1 MARGSWPTSPR
12 QPVSWPWRTPSC
24 SARPTWQRMPRCRP
38 CNGRSRPSIRVQGAA
53 CSARTRHWSRR
64 WRAGR
69 MPRRGGG
76 LSNWLR
82 AFAQPV
88 AGRHGMVSSF
98 SLTLD
103 APIGRAAFLAGISL
117 VQERYGQGLLR
128 LKGLVCFEGETLPC
142 EVHGVHGEL
151 YPLRTLPQWPS
162 DERASRLVCILR
174 GPDAA
179 EVQACGA
186 PSASCPHETVGA
198 RIAPL
203 CRIAC
208 TENAWKYGING
219 TVLCTIRD
227 NHGSLESHAG
237 VCRGRR
243 QRELVGGGR
252 AFGHVRA
259 MVSRYL
265 AEMEQWVGVRLLHR
279 TTRRLSLTPAGAET
293 LPRCRQMLDMVGIC
307 AAPCPRPTI
316 RPRGCCGSRPAC
328 RSARV
333 IWRASW
339 RITSS
344 CIRARRWI

>member
-1 MARGSWPTSPR
+1 MIGFGVRAADAAVESRFMDEEKRIGVTVLSGFLGSGKTTLLNRLLQEPAYSDAVVIINEYGDVGVDHHLVRLAQDNIMLVEGGCLCCAVSGAVVDALRDLFMLALRRQIAFRRVLIETSGLADPAPVLFTLKHDRFLAERYAYRGAIVVVDAQHGAGSWPTSPR

-69 MPRRGGG
+69 MPRRGGRSCRTG
-76 LSNWLR
+76 CGRS
-82 AFAQPV
+82 QPV

-103 APIGRAAFLAGISL
+103 APLVARPSWRASRWSRSGSNGR
-117 VQERYGQGLLR
+117 LLR

-179 EVQACGA
+179 EVQAC
-186 PSASCPHETVGA
+186 
-198 RIAPL
+198 L
-203 CRIAC
+203 
-208 TENAWKYGING
+208 
-219 TVLCTIRD
+219 
-227 NHGSLESHAG
+227 
-237 VCRGRR
+237 RR
-243 QRELVGGGR
+243 ALGQL
-252 AFGHVRA
+252 
-259 MVSRYL
+259 
-265 AEMEQWVGVRLLHR
+265 
-279 TTRRLSLTPAGAET
+279 PA
-293 LPRCRQMLDMVGIC
+293 
-307 AAPCPRPTI
+307 
-316 RPRGCCGSRPAC
+316 
-328 RSARV
+328 
-333 IWRASW
+333 
-339 RITSS
+339 
-344 CIRARRWI
+344 